1 MPPAT
6 GFLVGVHVGAGASL
20 SQSGVPDEA
29 PVAGLKP
36 LSLPLDE
43 PAVVA
48 KWSMKPSPAGLSG
61 VSSLAA
67 GEALGGGGLT
77 RAAGGGLGGGGLTG
91 AAVAAGDACGAA
103 PSQSGVPDD
112 APVAAVKPLSLP
124 LNEPAADAKW
134 SMKPSPAGLSGVAS
148 AGAGLALGAAAA
160 LAGVGAA

>member
-20 SQSGVPDEA
+20 SQSGVPDDA

-36 LSLPLDE
+36 LSLPLNE
-43 PAVVA
+43 PAVVAKWSMKPSPAGLSGVSSFAAREALGGGGLTGAAGGVLGGGGLAGAVVA

-77 RAAGGGLGGGGLTG
+77 RAAGEALGGGGLTG
-91 AAVAAGDACGAA
+91 AAVAANDACGAC
-103 PSQSGVPDD
+103 
-112 APVAAVKPLSLP
+112 
-124 LNEPAADAKW
+124 E
-134 SMKPSPAGLSGVAS
+134 
-148 AGAGLALGAAAA
+148 
-160 LAGVGAA
+160 